1 MNRNYVLSSI
11 FVLLFSINLF
21 AQGSTVAT
29 KLKLKEVVQLAISQ
43 STAAL
48 RAETIRENRYWQYR
62 TFRSNYV
69 PQLELSGTLPDFN
82 RSFTPVIQQDG
93 TTEFRE
99 VNINNSNLTLG
110 ISQTIAATGG
120 QIFINSRLDR
130 FDNFQPK
137 PGQKS
142 TIYSGNPAVIGFI
155 QPLFSFNQLK
165 WDKRIEPLRYE
176 ESRRDFVEQKEEISR
191 RASGLFFEVLIA
203 QISLQIAKLNVQS
216 NDTIYQI
223 AQGRYQ
229 LGKIPENDLL
239 QLELNLMNSRQ
250 QVAQA
255 NLDLETSTLSLKSY
269 LGFKEDVTLDLLVPG
284 VLPGFAVDEQL
295 ALKEAN
301 DNRQEAIAFQRR
313 KLEAEREVARA
324 TGDTGFN
331 ANLFAT
337 FGLTDQANNFS
348 GVYQNPQDQQRV
360 RIGFSIPIIDW
371 GRQQSR
377 VKTADA
383 NKKLVEY
390 TVDQDRINFEQ
401 EVFTLVKQFKMLR
414 EQIAIT
420 SQSDL
425 ISQKRYNI
433 SKNRYLIGKIS
444 ITDLSL
450 ALTEKDNAKRA
461 YIASLRNFW
470 DAYYNLRRLTLYDFE
485 NNLRLYTSE

>member
-1 MNRNYVLSSI
+1 MNKKFVLSTLS
-11 FVLLFSINLF
+11 VLLISINLF
-21 AQGSTVAT
+21 AQGSTTAT
-29 KLKLKEVVQLAISQ
+29 KLTLKEVIQLAIGQ

-48 RAETIRENRYWQYR
+48 RAETIRENRFWQYR
-62 TFRSNYV
+62 TYRSNYV

-93 TTEFRE
+93 TTKFRE
-99 VNINNSNLTLG
+99 VFINNSNLTLG
-110 ISQTIAATGG
+110 LSQTIAATGG

-130 FDNFQPK
+130 FDDFENDV
-137 PGQKS
+137 
-142 TIYSGNPAVIGFI
+142 TAYSGNPAVIGI
-155 QPLFSFNQLK
+155 SQPLFTFNELK
-165 WDKRIEPLRYE
+165 WDKKIEPLRYE
-176 ESRRDFVEQKEEISR
+176 ESRRDFVERKEEISR
-191 RASGLFFEVLIA
+191 IASGLFFDVLIA
-203 QISLQIAKLNVQS
+203 QISLQIANLNVQS

-223 AQGRYQ
+223 AQGRYE

-255 NLDLETSTLSLKSY
+255 NLDQETSTLSLKSY
-269 LGFKEDVTLDLLVPG
+269 LGFQGDVDLELLVPG
-284 VLPGFAVDEQL
+284 DLPGFSVDEQV

-313 KLEAEREVARA
+313 QLEADRDVARA
-324 TGDTGFN
+324 TGETGFN
-331 ANLFAT
+331 ANMFAI
-337 FGLTDQANNFS
+337 FGLTNQANDLSN
-348 GVYQNPQDQQRV
+348 VYQNPQGQQRV

-377 VKTADA
+377 VQTAEA

-414 EQIAIT
+414 DQVAIT
-420 SQSDL
+420 SQSDN
-425 ISQKRYNI
+425 ISLRRYDI

-450 ALTEKDNAKRA
+450 ALTEKDNAKRT
-461 YIASLRNFW
+461 YINSLRNFW

-485 NNLRLYTSE
+485 NDLRLYTAE

>member
-1 MNRNYVLSSI
+1 MNKKYVLSLIS
-11 FVLLFSINLF
+11 VLLISIDLF
-21 AQGSTVAT
+21 AQRSTTAT
-29 KLKLKEVVQLAISQ
+29 KLSLKEVIQLAISQ

-48 RAETIRENRYWQYR
+48 RAETIRENRYWRYR

-82 RSFTPVIQQDG
+82 RSFTPVEQNDG
-93 TTEFRE
+93 TTVFQP
-99 VNINNSNLTLG
+99 VSVNNSNLTL
-110 ISQTIAATGG
+110 SLRQSIAATGT
-120 QIFINSRLDR
+120 QLFLNSRIDR
-130 FDNFQPK
+130 FDDFDRNI
-137 PGQKS
+137 
-142 TIYSGNPAVIGFI
+142 TNYSGTPAIIGFI

-165 WDKRIEPLRYE
+165 WDKKIEPLRYE
-176 ESRRDFVEQKEEISR
+176 ESRRDFVEQNEEISR
-191 RASGLFFEVLIA
+191 IASRLFFDVLIA
-203 QISLQIAKLNVQS
+203 QISLQIAELNVQS

-255 NLDLETSTLSLKSY
+255 NLDQETSTLSLKSY
-269 LGFKEDVTLDLLVPG
+269 LGFNQEEEIELIVPSE
-284 VLPGFAVDEQL
+284 LPRFPVDQQV

-301 DNRQEAIAFQRR
+301 DNRQEVIAFQRR
-313 KLEAEREVARA
+313 QLEAERDVARA

-331 ANLFAT
+331 ANLFGT
-337 FGLTDQANNFS
+337 FGLTNRSPNFS
-348 GVYQNPQDQQRV
+348 GIYSNPDDQQRV
-360 RIGFSIPIIDW
+360 RIGFEIPVLDW
-371 GRQQSR
+371 GRQKSR
-377 VKTADA
+377 VRTAEA
-383 NKKLVEY
+383 NRKLVEY

-414 EQIAIT
+414 DQITIT

-425 ISQKRYNI
+425 ISLRRYEI

-450 ALTEKDNAKRA
+450 ALTEKDNAKRT
-461 YIASLRNFW
+461 YINSLRNFW

-485 NNLRLYTSE
+485 NNQRLYTSE

>member
-1 MNRNYVLSSI
+1 MNRNYVLSSVS
-11 FVLLFSINLF
+11 VLLISISLI
-21 AQGSTVAT
+21 AQGSIVST
-29 KLKLKEVVQLAISQ
+29 KLSLTEVIQLAISQ

-48 RAETIRENRYWQYR
+48 RAETIKENRYWQYR
-62 TFRSNYV
+62 TYRSNYV

-93 TTEFRE
+93 TTQFRE
-99 VNINNSNLTLG
+99 VFINNSNLTLG
-110 ISQTIAATGG
+110 ISQTIAATGA

-130 FDNFQPK
+130 FDDFENK
-137 PGQKS
+137 L
-142 TIYSGNPAVIGFI
+142 TTYSGNPAVIGII

-176 ESRRDFVEQKEEISR
+176 ESKRDFVEQKEEISR
-191 RASGLFFEVLIA
+191 IASGLFFEVLIA
-203 QISLQIAKLNVQS
+203 QISLKIARLNVQS

-223 AQGRYQ
+223 AQGRYA

-269 LGFKEDVTLDLLVPG
+269 LGFKEDVAFDLLVPN

-301 DNRQEAIAFQRR
+301 ENRQEAIAFQRR

-324 TGDTGFN
+324 TGDTGLN

-337 FGLTDQANNFS
+337 FGLTNQANNLS
-348 GVYQNPQDQQRV
+348 GVYQSPQDQQRV

-377 VKTADA
+377 VKRAEA
-383 NKKLVEY
+383 NRKLVEY

-414 EQIAIT
+414 DQITIT

-425 ISQKRYNI
+425 ISQRRYTI

-450 ALTEKDNAKRA
+450 ALTEKDSAKRT
-461 YIASLRNFW
+461 YINSLRDFW